1 MTASLGTWRNFW
13 GSRLPYLEVRGM
25 NADVPRFAVAILEKA
40 SGEHGEHAD
49 ADVARLQEVTF
60 GRGKR
65 KAQPE

>member
-1 MTASLGTWRNFW
+1 M
-13 GSRLPYLEVRGM
+13 PYLEVRGM

-65 KAQPE
+65 KAPPE